1 VTVRFVDPS
10 TLRPK
15 EGHQMD
21 IREFGATGGSNDA
34 TTIQKALDAAKAAG
48 GGTVWVPPG
57 TYDITA
63 TLKVASGVTF
73 YGTGPSSVIEN
84 VANAN
89 DLIRNDDQSG
99 GNTQV
104 VIRDLRLQGG
114 FTGTPNFQKGVY
126 LKKCTGALVERLWV
140 SNTYLQGIQSD
151 LGSRVRIVN
160 NDVTSISHGNGISI
174 DDHSTNSVIAGNT
187 IASVYDS
194 GIGVHN
200 GSARNVITGN
210 TIDTTTVGYGVDVF
224 GAPET
229 IVSNNAIKSSANIGI
244 FLHTVDGNADIPSR
258 CVVTGNTI
266 YTAGQDG
273 IQVLALADDQIHEM
287 VISDNV
293 IYDPAG
299 AGVYLGNG
307 VQRGTVIR
315 GNSIYSAGSGASGN
329 DHGIMLVHSTAG
341 TPYRVLINGNYVR
354 GSAGYGIYASA
365 NVADC
370 LITDNHVGGN
380 TGGTISVPGGNTT
393 ADNFLT

>member
-1 VTVRFVDPS
+1 MDVR
-10 TLRPK
+10 K
-15 EGHQMD
+15 
-21 IREFGATGGSNDA
+21 FGATAGGEPDTLA
-34 TTIQKALDAAKAAG
+34 IQAALDAAKAAG
-48 GGTVWVPPG
+48 GKPVWVPPG
-57 TYDITA
+57 TYEITD

-73 YGTGPSSVIEN
+73 HGAGPSSVIRNTETDD
-84 VANAN
+84 
-89 DLIRNDDQSG
+89 DLIQNDDQSE
-99 GNTQV
+99 GNTRV
-104 VIRDLRLQGG
+104 VIRDLRLQGRG
-114 FTGTPNFQKGVY
+114 GSSGGGSFQKGVY
-126 LKKCTGALVERLWV
+126 LKRCTGALVERLWV
-140 SNTYLQGIQSD
+140 TDTYLQGIQSD
-151 LGSRVRIVN
+151 IGSRVRIVN
-160 NDVTSISHGNGISI
+160 NDVTAITHGNGISI
-174 DDHSTNSVIAGNT
+174 DDDSTNSIIAGNT
-187 IASVYDS
+187 IANVYDS

-210 TIDTTTVGYGVDVF
+210 AIDTTTVGYGVDVF

-229 IVSNNAIKSSANIGI
+229 IVSHNAIKSSANIGI

-266 YTAGQDG
+266 NDAGQDG
-273 IQVLALADDQIHEM
+273 IQVFALADDQIHEV
-287 VISDNV
+287 VISDNM
-293 IYDPAG
+293 INNPEG

-315 GNSIYSAGSGASGN
+315 GNSIYSAGGGASGN
-329 DHGIMLVHSTAG
+329 NHGIMLVHSASG

-354 GSAGYGIYASA
+354 GCVGYGIHASA